1 MLTAETAPGGAAE
14 EAVAL
19 LCRTFDV
26 PEREVRVIRA
36 PYRICPLGAH
46 VDHQYG
52 PVAAKAIEHAI
63 HLAYVPVESSEV
75 RLVSDEFAG
84 MAILDAG
91 EPQKMRPGAW
101 DNYAR
106 GAIAALAARGI
117 QTGGMFGA
125 SVGGR
130 SRSGLS
136 SSAAVGIAY
145 LLALADCAGETLS
158 ARDLVEL
165 DKVIETEF
173 LGLKNGI
180 LDPAAIVFA
189 ERGKVAEIDTRA
201 CTARLHESPVPLSF
215 IAFHSGLAEP
225 LTPANF
231 NSRVEESLQ
240 AAQRLSDLAGLGLT
254 APRLGDVPIEVY
266 DVHAAELTPL
276 EQRRARHYFEEAA
289 RVQAGVAAWQAGDAL
304 RLGELMRDSARSS
317 MDNYEVGATP
327 VRDLVELLNA
337 TSGVHG
343 ARFSG
348 AGFRGC
354 CIALVEQDAIADIVA
369 AVHPAYGARHPQLA
383 ELCWV
388 LDCGSADGAAREL

>member
-1 MLTAETAPGGAAE
+1 MLIAETAPSGSAEAAI
-14 EAVAL
+14 AL

-26 PEREVRVIRA
+26 SEREVRVIRA

-52 PVAAKAIEHAI
+52 TVVAKAIEHAI
-63 HLAYVPVESSEV
+63 HLAYVPLETSEV
-75 RLVSDEFAG
+75 RLVSDEFSGIAN
-84 MAILDAG
+84 LDARA
-91 EPQKMRPGAW
+91 PQKMQPGAW

-106 GAIAALAARGI
+106 GAIAALTARDI
-117 QTGGMFGA
+117 QPGGMLGA

-145 LLALADCAGETLS
+145 LLALADGAGKTLS
-158 ARDLVEL
+158 ATDLVQL

-201 CTARLHESPVPLSF
+201 CTARLHESPEPLSF

-240 AAQRLSDLAGLGLT
+240 AAQRLSEVAGLGLT
-254 APRLGDVPIEVY
+254 APRLGDVPAAVF

-289 RVQAGVAAWQAGDAL
+289 RVQAGVGAWQAGDPA
-304 RLGELMRDSARSS
+304 RLGALMRDSARSS
-317 MDNYEVGATP
+317 VENYEVGATP
-327 VRDLVELLNA
+327 VRDLVDLLNA
-337 TSGVHG
+337 TSGVYG

-354 CIALVEQDAIADIVA
+354 CIALVERDAIADIVA
-369 AVHPAYGARHPQLA
+369 EVHPAYGARHPQLA
-383 ELCWV
+383 ELSWV